1 MIGISCCAWALP
13 ELNQLDLRRLR
24 EVGYKLIDMRPD
36 TFEEPELGS
45 AAKELGLGVSC
56 MSIHF
61 DADTLHSEDSRSVES
76 ALGVV
81 GRSCELG
88 VSLGATVAYVVPG
101 QDSSEAALAK
111 YGEALVKAAERAKAA
126 GSRLCVEH
134 FPGLSLPTALGTLKF
149 LEAIGHPNLYLL
161 LDLGHLQISNEDPVE
176 VIECASERL
185 GYVHLDDN
193 DGKGDLHLPLLQGVM
208 LEADLERTVAALHAV
223 GYEDAVSLELSPKL
237 TDPLQSLE
245 EGYEL
250 VAPLLTEFC

>member
-1 MIGISCCAWALP
+1 MIGISYCAWALP
-13 ELNQLDLRRLR
+13 ELTKLDLRRLR
-24 EVGYKLIDMRPD
+24 EVGYELIDMRPD
-36 TFEEPELGS
+36 TFAEPELDA
-45 AAKELGLGVSC
+45 AAKELGVDVSC

-61 DADTLHSEDSRSVES
+61 EADALHSEDPRSVEA

-81 GRSCELG
+81 SRSCEQG
-88 VSLGATVAYVVPG
+88 VSLGATIAYIVPG
-101 QDSSEAALAK
+101 QDGSEAALSK
-111 YGEALVKAAERAKAA
+111 YGEALVKAAECAKTA

-176 VIECASERL
+176 VIECAGERL

-193 DGKGDLHLPLLQGVM
+193 DGKGDLHLPLLQGIM
-208 LEADLERTVAALHAV
+208 QQADLERTVAALHSV

-237 TDPLQSLE
+237 TDPLQSLA
-245 EGYEL
+245 EGYGL
-250 VAPLLTEFC
+250 VATLLT

>member
-24 EVGYKLIDMRPD
+24 EVGYDLIDMRPD
-36 TFEEPELGS
+36 TFAEPELDA

-61 DADTLHSEDSRSVES
+61 DADTLHSEDSRSVEA
-76 ALGVV
+76 ALGIVS
-81 GRSCELG
+81 RSCELG
-88 VSLGATVAYVVPG
+88 ASLGATIAYVVPG
-101 QDSSEAALAK
+101 QDSNRVALTKYGDALAK
-111 YGEALVKAAERAKAA
+111 AAESAQAA
-126 GSRLCVEH
+126 GCTLCVEH
-134 FPGLSLPTALGTLKF
+134 FPGLSLPTALGTLEY
-149 LEAIGHPNLYLL
+149 LDAIGHPNLYLL

-176 VIECASERL
+176 VIECASGRL

-193 DGKGDLHLPLLQGVM
+193 DGKGDLHLPLLQGIM
-208 LEADLERTVAALHAV
+208 QEADLERTVAALKLV
-223 GYEDAVSLELSPKL
+223 GYEDAVSLEFSPKL

-250 VAPLLTEFC
+250 VAPLLTEPG